1 MSRKRAS
8 MRKIKE
14 VLRLASF
21 PHMTE
26 RKIVLGANVPK
37 TTVRD
42 YLSRARLA
50 GLTWLEAEAMD
61 ETRLEQQLFPIGDE
75 PRTKKPLPDWQYVH
89 QELRRPH
96 VTLQLLWEEYRSTHV
111 DGYSYSQF
119 CELYRI
125 FVGTLDLSMRQTHTP
140 GEKVFVDYSGTC
152 IPVIDPHTGEE
163 RMAEVFVAVHGA
175 SSYAYAEASWSQRL
189 PDWIGAHTRALH
201 FFGGVPAAIV
211 PDNLKSGV
219 KDPLFYDPEIN
230 PTYQQWAEYYDVA
243 ILPARSRKPKD
254 KAKVEAGV
262 SFAQRWIIAVLRN
275 RRFFSL
281 AELNTAIT
289 EQLDRLNS
297 RPYRKM
303 EGTRASLFA
312 ALDLPA
318 LRPLPAQPYEYA
330 EWKKVRVNIDYH
342 IEFDRHYY
350 SVPYRLT
357 RQRVEVRA
365 TTHTIEILH
374 RGTRVAVHA
383 RSDHKHRHTTI
394 TEHMPEAHRA
404 QVEWTPERLQS
415 WGRKTGPDIAAVFIA
430 IMEKKQH
437 PEQGYRSC
445 LGIMRLEKKVGP
457 ERLNAACKRALAIG
471 SPSYRSVRTILEN
484 KQDEHP
490 LPENLTQ
497 LRIIRHENVRGAAY
511 YRDDLREVEQNTEGP
526 HVAASHA

>member
-21 PHMTE
+21 PQMSD
-26 RKIVLGANVPK
+26 RQIARGANVPK

-42 YLSRARLA
+42 YLQRAREA
-50 GLTWLEAEAMD
+50 GITWIEAAAMD
-61 ETRLEQQLFPIGDE
+61 EATLERLLFPSCDE
-75 PRTKKPLPDWQYVH
+75 PRTKKPGPDWQYIH
-89 QELRRPH
+89 TEFRRPH
-96 VTLQLLWEEYRSTHV
+96 VTLQLLWEEYRSTQC

-119 CELYRI
+119 CELYRLYTR
-125 FVGTLDLSMRQTHTP
+125 TLDLSMRQTHAP
-140 GEKVFVDYSGTC
+140 GEKLFVDYSGTL

-163 RMAEVFVAVHGA
+163 RMAEVFVAVFGA
-175 SSYAYAEASWSQRL
+175 SNYAYAEATWTQRL
-189 PDWIGAHTRALH
+189 PDWIGAHTRAMQYL
-201 FFGGVPAAIV
+201 GGVPAAIV

-219 KDPLFYDPEIN
+219 KDPLYYDPEIN
-230 PTYQQWAEYYDVA
+230 PTYQQWAEYYSVA

-262 SFAQRWIIAVLRN
+262 QFVQRWIIAALRN
-275 RRFFSL
+275 RQFFSL
-281 AELNTAIT
+281 SELNTAML
-289 EQLDRLNS
+289 ELLDRLNS
-297 RPYRKM
+297 RPFRKM

-312 ALDLPA
+312 AMDRPA
-318 LRPLPAQPYEYA
+318 LRPLPTQPYEYA

-342 IEFDRHYY
+342 VEFDEHYY

-357 RQRVEVRA
+357 RQIVHVRA
-365 TTHTIEILH
+365 TAHTVEILH
-374 RGTRVAVHA
+374 GGTRIAVHP

-394 TEHMPEAHRA
+394 TAHMPEAHRA
-404 QVEWTPERLQS
+404 QVEWTPGRLQA
-415 WGRKTGPDIAAVFIA
+415 WGRKAGADVAALFTA

-457 ERLNAACKRALAIG
+457 DRLNAACKRALAIG

-484 KQDEHP
+484 NQDEHP
-490 LPENLTQ
+490 LPVGPTP
-497 LRIIRHENVRGAAY
+497 LRIIRHENVRGAGY
-511 YRDDLREVEQNTEGP
+511 YRNESSDENAQMEEP
-526 HVAASHA
+526 HAATSHA